1 MLNKGLF
8 PNAFTMANLVC
19 GVLAIWFLFVT
30 GSFATSAYFILAAA
44 VLDVFDG
51 LIARM
56 LHVAGEMG
64 KQLDSLADAVTFGVA
79 PGLMVVY
86 LMHEVAPSAP
96 SFVLFSPLFLV
107 VASIYRLAKFNIDT
121 RQSDRFF
128 GLPTPAN
135 ALFWLSIVLTYASG
149 SNAGSLLR
157 VEVLLLL
164 VGVMSA
170 LMVSDLP
177 LLALKFKS
185 LRFGENRFRYTLL
198 VASAASLLIAYI
210 RYGTAFPAVPIV
222 LLLYIVISIFDRKK
236 SAAA

>member
-1 MLNKGLF
+1 MLNKGLL

-19 GVLAIWFLFVT
+19 GVLAIWFLFET
-30 GSFATSAYFILAAA
+30 GSYTTSAYLILAAA
-44 VLDVFDG
+44 IFDVFDG
-51 LIARM
+51 LVARM

-79 PGLMVVY
+79 PALLVVHM
-86 LMHEVAPSAP
+86 LQDVAPGASKLVQFAP
-96 SFVLFSPLFLV
+96 LLLV
-107 VASIYRLAKFNIDT
+107 VASIYRLAKFNIDV

-149 SNAGSLLR
+149 SSAGSLLR

-210 RYGTAFPAVPIV
+210 RYGTAFPAVPII

>member
-19 GVLAIWFLFVT
+19 GVLAIWFLFET
-30 GSFATSAYFILAAA
+30 GSYTTSAYLILAAA
-44 VLDVFDG
+44 IFDVFDG
-51 LIARM
+51 LVARM

-79 PGLMVVY
+79 PALLVVH
-86 LMHEVAPSAP
+86 MMQEVAPGASYLVQFAP
-96 SFVLFSPLFLV
+96 LLLV
-107 VASIYRLAKFNIDT
+107 VASIYRLAKFNIDV

-149 SNAGSLLR
+149 SNIGSLIR
-157 VEVLLLL
+157 SEVVVLM
-164 VGVMSA
+164 VMVMSA

-185 LRFGENRFRYTLL
+185 MRFGENRFRYTLL
-198 VASAASLLIAYI
+198 GASAVTLLIAYI
-210 RYGTAFPAVPIV
+210 RYGTAFPAVPII